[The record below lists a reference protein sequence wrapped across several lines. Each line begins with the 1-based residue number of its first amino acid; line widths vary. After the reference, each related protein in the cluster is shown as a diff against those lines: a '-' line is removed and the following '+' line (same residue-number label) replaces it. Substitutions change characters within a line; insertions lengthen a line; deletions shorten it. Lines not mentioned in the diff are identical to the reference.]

1 MSSFPPAPELNR
13 RSYSSNAIF
22 QENLKSKAIRSTK
35 NTEKLVIFPVVQ
47 TLKTDDDTFSL
58 FTPKTLKENQMTD
71 AEKMSKE
78 KRKDHP
84 RVSSYC
90 IGDSINLDEISRFV
104 TSAHSIFVKTW
115 DECLY
120 AVYEYHL
127 KTILFDSKLNNDLDI
142 SKSLNF
148 TDYERERSCSFGVDH
163 GLVGD
168 WNADIPKWVLRGEI
182 FLFDYGVVVLWNF
195 TEAEELKVLESLIP
209 FCNRPIEKSDL
220 PMEDMNYQYDL
231 SSANPP
237 RMFSDMITLKSS
249 SPLIKLTISH
259 ALAQSVKLTFF
270 ENVMDETIERTYKL
284 PRIMEKY
291 GNIRMTRNDIMKLV
305 GHLFGLKMDVNL
317 ISNVLDT
324 PEIFYSEPELKD
336 LYTAIR
342 EYMEISQRATV
353 LNTRADIVSD
363 LLEMLSDHLNSN
375 EMTYITWII
384 ILLIFFAVIIA
395 IGEVYVK
402 YLSASIGRN
411 G

>member
-1 MSSFPPAPELNR
+1 
-13 RSYSSNAIF
+13 
-22 QENLKSKAIRSTK
+22 
-35 NTEKLVIFPVVQ
+35 
-47 TLKTDDDTFSL
+47 
-58 FTPKTLKENQMTD
+58 
-71 AEKMSKE
+71 
-78 KRKDHP
+78 
-84 RVSSYC
+84 
-90 IGDSINLDEISRFV
+90 
-104 TSAHSIFVKTW
+104 VKTW

-127 KTILFDSKLNNDLDI
+127 KSILFNSRTGTDSGPSDI
-142 SKSLNF
+142 SQSLDFADNF
-148 TDYERERSCSFGVDH
+148 NRERSGSFGIDH

-168 WNADIPKWVLRGEI
+168 WNHDIPKWVLRGEI

-195 TEAEELKVLESLIP
+195 TENEELQVLESLRP
-209 FCNRPIEKSDL
+209 FCNRMIEKGKW
-220 PMEDMNYQYDL
+220 PMEDMHYQYDL

-291 GNIRMTRNDIMKLV
+291 GNVRMTRNDIMKLV

-336 LYTAIR
+336 LYNAIR
-342 EYMEISQRATV
+342 VYMEISQRATV

-384 ILLIFFAVIIA
+384 ILLICVAVVIA

-402 YLSASIGRN
+402 YLRLLAGMDD
-411 G
+411 

>member
-1 MSSFPPAPELNR
+1 
-13 RSYSSNAIF
+13 
-22 QENLKSKAIRSTK
+22 
-35 NTEKLVIFPVVQ
+35 
-47 TLKTDDDTFSL
+47 
-58 FTPKTLKENQMTD
+58 
-71 AEKMSKE
+71 
-78 KRKDHP
+78 
-84 RVSSYC
+84 
-90 IGDSINLDEISRFV
+90 
-104 TSAHSIFVKTW
+104 VKTW

-127 KTILFDSKLNNDLDI
+127 KSILFNSKTRAESEPADI
-142 SKSLNF
+142 SQSLDFAENF
-148 TDYERERSCSFGVDH
+148 QRERSGSFGIDH

-168 WNADIPKWVLRGEI
+168 MNHEIPKWVMRGEI

-195 TEAEELKVLESLIP
+195 TENEELQVLESLQP
-209 FCNRPIEKSDL
+209 FCNRVIEKGKL

-291 GNIRMTRNDIMKLV
+291 GNVRMTRNDIMKLV

-324 PEIFYSEPELKD
+324 PEIFYSEPELKV
-336 LYTAIR
+336 LYNAIR

-384 ILLIFFAVIIA
+384 ILLICVAVVIA

-402 YLSASIGRN
+402 YLRLLAGMDD
-411 G
+411 

>member
-1 MSSFPPAPELNR
+1 
-13 RSYSSNAIF
+13 
-22 QENLKSKAIRSTK
+22 
-35 NTEKLVIFPVVQ
+35 
-47 TLKTDDDTFSL
+47 
-58 FTPKTLKENQMTD
+58 
-71 AEKMSKE
+71 
-78 KRKDHP
+78 
-84 RVSSYC
+84 
-90 IGDSINLDEISRFV
+90 
-104 TSAHSIFVKTW
+104 
-115 DECLY
+115 
-120 AVYEYHL
+120 
-127 KTILFDSKLNNDLDI
+127 
-142 SKSLNF
+142 
-148 TDYERERSCSFGVDH
+148 
-163 GLVGD
+163 
-168 WNADIPKWVLRGEI
+168 
-182 FLFDYGVVVLWNF
+182 
-195 TEAEELKVLESLIP
+195 
-209 FCNRPIEKSDL
+209 
-220 PMEDMNYQYDL
+220 
-231 SSANPP
+231 
-237 RMFSDMITLKSS
+237 
-249 SPLIKLTISH
+249 
-259 ALAQSVKLTFF
+259 
-270 ENVMDETIERTYKL
+270 
-284 PRIMEKY
+284 MEKY